1 MSDKMR
7 RNLASYVDGVR
18 IVRAIEYLSD
28 NFEIQTSLE
37 DAAREVGIS
46 SYHFQRI
53 FTRFV
58 GISPKNFVQHLSLKR
73 ATESLVNSICVLD
86 AAHSIGRSGPGRHHE
101 FLVTHEHMTPSEWKT
116 KGAGKE
122 VVYGW
127 HLSPFGDCLIVASE
141 RGVCGLAFELKAG
154 REATIE
160 NLFGSLGEVR
170 RLQDDAATKGIADRA
185 FDGGQLNLVLRGSP
199 FQFKVWEG
207 LLGIPLGV
215 VTSYGRLALSLGTP
229 KAVRAVASAVARNP
243 VSWLVPC
250 HRVVRNNGTISGYRW
265 GPAKKR
271 SMLAVESAILEGL
284 AD

>member
-7 RNLASYVDGVR
+7 RNLASYADGVR

-28 NFEIQTSLE
+28 NFEIQPSLD
-37 DAAREVGIS
+37 DAARVAGIS

-58 GISPKNFVQHLSLKR
+58 GISPKNFVQQLSLKR
-73 ATESLVNSICVLD
+73 ATESLANSICVSD
-86 AAHSIGRSGPGRHHE
+86 AAHSIGRSAPGRHHD
-101 FLVTHEHMTPSEWKT
+101 FLVTYEHMTPSEWKT
-116 KGAGKE
+116 KAAGKE

-141 RGVCGLAFELKAG
+141 RGVCGLAFELKSG

-170 RLQDDAATKGIADRA
+170 RLQDESATKEFADRA
-185 FDGGQLNLVLRGSP
+185 FDGGQLNVLLRGSL
-199 FQFKVWEG
+199 FQFKVWKG
-207 LLGIPLGV
+207 LLGIPSGV
-215 VTSYGRLALSLGTP
+215 VTSYGILALSLGKPT
-229 KAVRAVASAVARNP
+229 AVRAVASAVARNP

-271 SMLAVESAILEGL
+271 SMLAFESAVLEGL
-284 AD
+284 TD